1 MKRPIPIPRAL
12 APDVRWVMRPGDEG
26 PLHRRLYRQFRAH
39 ILEGRLAPGERL
51 PSTRTLAA
59 ELKVARNTVETA
71 FAQLVAEGFLDRRV
85 GAGTVVSESVAEQAH
100 TLSTAA
106 ILRGPK
112 TVRARPS
119 ARGQQLVSLGST
131 ELRYDETSGPSATNL
146 GLFPAREWTRIVV
159 RTARRDGAAWM
170 VGGDPQGL
178 PDLRR
183 EIATHVGLSRGLR
196 CGPEHVLVLT
206 STQEALD
213 LSARVML
220 DPGDTVV
227 VEDPGYLSA
236 HAAFAAA
243 GARLH
248 PVPVSTE
255 GLVTRSLPRAR
266 GVRLAY
272 VTPSHQFPLG
282 VSLTLGRRLE
292 LLHWAARHDAWII
305 EDDYDSEFC
314 YDGRPIA
321 ALQSL
326 EPDGRVLYLG
336 TWNKLLFPGLRL
348 AYMVLPE
355 SWMPAFVAARR
366 IASGPPSAL
375 LQTVLCEFMA
385 TGRLAAHLRNSR
397 MHYVESRDALL
408 TAIAEHWGD
417 RVHLGP
423 SRTGLHVLAHLADS
437 ADDVAVARAARRA
450 GLAAAALSRYHRARR
465 PWRGL
470 VLNYGAADP
479 QSLRDAVARAAPALR
494 RLAPSPAGPPR
505 A

>member
-1 MKRPIPIPRAL
+1 MKRPAPIPRAL
-12 APDVRWVMRPGDEG
+12 APDLRWVMRPGEEG

-59 ELKVARNTVETA
+59 ELKVARNTVEAA
-71 FAQLVAEGFLDRRV
+71 FAQLVTEGFLERRV
-85 GAGTVVSESVAEQAH
+85 GAGTVVSASVAERLPAP
-100 TLSTAA
+100 SPTAMSRDA
-106 ILRGPK
+106 K
-112 TVRARPS
+112 AVRARPS
-119 ARGQQLVSLGST
+119 ARGRQLLSLGVT

-146 GLFPAREWTRIVV
+146 SLFPAREWTRMLV
-159 RTARRDGAAWM
+159 RSARRGGHAWM
-170 VGGDPQGL
+170 VGGDSQGL

-213 LSARVML
+213 LAARVML

-248 PVPVSTE
+248 PVPVSRD
-255 GLVTRSLPRAR
+255 GLVTRSLPRGQ

-272 VTPSHQFPLG
+272 VTPSHQFPIG
-282 VSLTLGRRLE
+282 VPLALSRRLE
-292 LLHWAARHDAWII
+292 LLHWAAERDAWII

-326 EPDGRVLYLG
+326 DPDGRVLYLG
-336 TWNKLLFPGLRL
+336 TWNKVLFPGLRL

-355 SWMPAFVAARR
+355 SWIPAFVAARR
-366 IASGPPSAL
+366 ITSGPPAAL
-375 LQTVLCEFMA
+375 LQAVLTEFMA
-385 TGRLAAHLRNSR
+385 TGRLAAHLRHSR
-397 MHYVESRDALL
+397 LRYQESRDALL
-408 TAIAEHWGD
+408 EAIAEHWGD
-417 RVHLGP
+417 RVELGP
-423 SRTGLHVLAHLADS
+423 ARTGLHVLAHLADS
-437 ADDVAVARAARRA
+437 VDDVAVARAARRA
-450 GLAAAALSRYHRARR
+450 GLAAGALSRYHRARR

-470 VLNYGAADP
+470 VLNYGAGNPA
-479 QSLRDAVARAAPALR
+479 SLRHAAALAAPALR
-494 RLAPSPAGPPR
+494 RLARYSPSPR
-505 A
+505 